1 MYHSLEKESVLRA
14 LHTAEKEG
22 LSDAARKA
30 NLERYGRNTLEKKKK
45 KSLFSR
51 ILESL
56 TEPMLLI
63 LVFSLAITFGANLGK
78 FLKSGEGDFIECAG
92 ILFSIVLSVTISLV
106 MEGSSERAFRL
117 LAKMYDNVQI
127 RVIRG
132 GKTVYLPQ
140 EELCVGD
147 IVLLSGGDKI
157 AADGRLLSCVDFRAD
172 ESALTGESAPVKKD
186 ADLVLNASTP
196 LAERRNMVYAGTF
209 AEQGTAVMAAAR
221 RWETSRAS
229 SPGKWI

>member
-1 MYHSLEKESVLRA
+1 MYHSLEKESVLR
-14 LHTAEKEG
+14 LCIPRKRKG
-22 LSDAARKA
+22 CRIAARKA
-30 NLERYGRNTLEKKKK
+30 SLERYGRNTLEKKKK

-117 LAKMYDNVQI
+117 LAKMYDNVHI
-127 RVIRG
+127 RVSA
-132 GKTVYLPQ
+132 GKDGVSPAGRALR
-140 EELCVGD
+140 GD

-157 AADGRLLSCVDFRAD
+157 AADGRLLSCVDF
-172 ESALTGESAPVKKD
+172 
-186 ADLVLNASTP
+186 
-196 LAERRNMVYAGTF
+196 
-209 AEQGTAVMAAAR
+209 QAR
-221 RWETSRAS
+221 TNPR
-229 SPGKWI
+229 